1 MRGGGEGGERRGAVF
16 MRAGWGEV
24 GGPVLEAEAAMCVY
38 GSLHVHVFSDVFG
51 HGSMS
56 AWKRVEINVK

>member
-1 MRGGGEGGERRGAVF
+1 MEGRAGGGAERCSCVRARGE
-16 MRAGWGEV
+16 M